1 MDAEEHPARH
11 FEQMIRLVERLR
23 PVPAQL
29 LEHVYSYESF
39 GSWSCI
45 VRCGGIPLR
54 IVFDGR
60 DRELVVER
68 SRSRKPPY
76 AWEPPVWRKVAV
88 EDVDLFGAELI
99 AAVMGA
105 AKAG

>member
-1 MDAEEHPARH
+1 
-11 FEQMIRLVERLR
+11 
-23 PVPAQL
+23 
-29 LEHVYSYESF
+29 
-39 GSWSCI
+39 
-45 VRCGGIPLR
+45 
-54 IVFDGR
+54 VFDGR